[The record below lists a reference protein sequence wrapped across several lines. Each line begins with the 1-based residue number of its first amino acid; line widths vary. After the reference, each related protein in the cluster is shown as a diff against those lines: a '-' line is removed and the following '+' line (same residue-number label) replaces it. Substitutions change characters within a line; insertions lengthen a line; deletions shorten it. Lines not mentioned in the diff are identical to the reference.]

1 MQAGGRRFDPVIL
14 HHPSRAELD
23 WLSEHAR
30 GLNAN
35 LKVWSWKFKAEILR
49 FAVLLLSSLTIRRV
63 EIISIAGGNC
73 RGIGIRAAS
82 DDLDCVKT
90 DIDQNDQ

>member
-1 MQAGGRRFDPVIL
+1 M
-14 HHPSRAELD
+14 
-23 WLSEHAR
+23 
-30 GLNAN
+30 NAN
-35 LKVWSWKFKAEILR
+35 LKVWPSILKVEILR

-63 EIISIAGGNC
+63 EIISIADGNY

-90 DIDQNDQ
+90 DIDHKGQ